1 MQKIYA
7 TSGTLTGH
15 VFQAKNSQPVLCKGS
30 AICLSSLM
38 SCGQVGDVLQIQKDT
53 FFPADL
59 LLLSVPESADG
70 LAYVETINLDGE
82 SNLKIK
88 KALDQTQHIT
98 PETLQDFTVGQH
110 NKHHSSSLLLCLL
123 PGNVCGP

>member
-1 MQKIYA
+1 MRCEEEQHALVASCSQACSSVLPTLSCHAVVLHWHCKQLQCVTLPIKIA
-7 TSGTLTGH
+7 
-15 VFQAKNSQPVLCKGS
+15 
-30 AICLSSLM
+30 
-38 SCGQVGDVLQIQKDT
+38 CGDQVGDILQVQKDT

-88 KALDQTQHIT
+88 KALDQTQQIT
-98 PETLQDFTVGQH
+98 LDTLSDFTVGLH
-110 NKHHSSSLLLCLL
+110 VSHI
-123 PGNVCGP
+123 